1 MVSESFSHGET
12 FGGSLFPKCLNF
24 LNRLEDLIWWW
35 RQKHHRRRL
44 DKSAVF
50 DFGGLFERKLDP
62 SVNRTFPPPPPLFLS
77 WGGWTRRGERCS
89 GSNTQV
95 ALYAYIR
102 NACRAKHSE
111 KNCWPQRVGQVNN
124 LMCWYSWTAY
134 VLVFINTSCAGI
146 HEQLMCWY
154 S

>member
-44 DKSAVF
+44 DKGAVF

-62 SVNRTFPPPPPLFLS
+62 SVNRTFPPPPLPCS
-77 WGGWTRRGERCS
+77 YHGGGVDQGGGE
-89 GSNTQV
+89 
-95 ALYAYIR
+95 
-102 NACRAKHSE
+102 
-111 KNCWPQRVGQVNN
+111 
-124 LMCWYSWTAY
+124 
-134 VLVFINTSCAGI
+134 VFR
-146 HEQLMCWY
+146 Q
-154 S
+154 